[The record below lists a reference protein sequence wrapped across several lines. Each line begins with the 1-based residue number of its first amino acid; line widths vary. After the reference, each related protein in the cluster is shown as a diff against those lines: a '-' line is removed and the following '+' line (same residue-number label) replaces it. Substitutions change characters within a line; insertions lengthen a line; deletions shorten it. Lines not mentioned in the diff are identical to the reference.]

1 MLQRFSGVLER
12 LEESERQRLQRSMGM
27 KMAQL
32 EAELQL
38 LDQLHA

>member
-1 MLQRFSGVLER
+1 MLEKFNGVLER
-12 LEESERQRLQRSMGM
+12 LEEGEKQRLQRSMGM